1 MNLFPLAVCC
11 TVMAA
16 GFDFRSESLQPREFE
31 PILLHEITPHS
42 WSLTQ
47 LRIQANGLSGVLDKF
62 WPQVSESVWI
72 NHKYP
77 MSAGGERAIYWC
89 ERVRVRVRTL
99 LARRINSNMRK
110 PTKPYLLSSCTDN
123 HQIPPCRSDHI
134 HKQTHIHTRI
144 HTQPQ
149 MHKHIK
155 QTSSIPGLTGS
166 SLCTTC
172 SPMRTPPLPRQHAP
186 ARACLGT

>member
-11 TVMAA
+11 AVAAA
-16 GFDFRSESLQPREFE
+16 GFDFRRKSLQPREFE

-89 ERVRVRVRTL
+89 ERVRVGVRTL
-99 LARRINSNMRK
+99 LARRMKSNMRQ
-110 PTKPYLLSSCTDN
+110 PTKPHLLPSCTDN
-123 HQIPPCRSDHI
+123 HQITPCRSDHI
-134 HKQTHIHTRI
+134 HIHIHT
-144 HTQPQ
+144 HT
-149 MHKHIK
+149 HTH
-155 QTSSIPGLTGS
+155 THLDGH
-166 SLCTTC
+166 
-172 SPMRTPPLPRQHAP
+172 TPRHTYTYTHTHAH
-186 ARACLGT
+186 THTHT